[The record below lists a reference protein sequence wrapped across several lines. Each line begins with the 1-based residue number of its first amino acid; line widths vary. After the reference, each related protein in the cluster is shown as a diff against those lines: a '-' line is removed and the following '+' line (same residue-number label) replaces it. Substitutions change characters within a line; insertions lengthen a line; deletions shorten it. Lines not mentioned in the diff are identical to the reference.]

1 MYIPMFIKTDYSI
14 LTSLLKINDLI
25 PFLKEKGI
33 TTIGIVDDNLSYV
46 MEYYNE
52 LKKNNIKLIPG
63 LELFI
68 EDKPIYLYAKNYEG
82 YQNLCYITS
91 NPITIDNIKNNSS
104 NLIMVLPY
112 KSKDLYDTF
121 NLPDTYLAF
130 TESDEIDYSFKNIYL
145 NIIRCLY
152 KNDLEYLKYLE
163 LIKQGKTISE
173 EIIINNDYYKEIELD
188 KSILDNYKEIDSL
201 CNFEIKK
208 NDLLPKYDFV
218 DDDSK
223 SYLEKL
229 CKKGLMK
236 RFNNKV
242 PMKYADRLMMQLDV
256 INSMGFNDYFLVVWD
271 YVKFAKKNNI
281 LVGPGRGSAAGSLV
295 SYSLGITDIDPIKY
309 DLLFERF
316 LNKDRIT
323 MPDID
328 TDFPDD
334 KRDEV
339 IEYVKNKYGKEN
351 VSGIITF
358 GTLGG
363 RAIVRDVGRVLNCN
377 SKYIDIICK
386 KIPFKG
392 TLNELKNSDKE
403 INLLIENDSKLK
415 QLYNIVNIMEG
426 VKRHTSIHAAGIVIS
441 RKPLI
446 NIVPIKNNE
455 EINLTEYTMDY
466 LEEQGL
472 IKMDFLG
479 IKNLK
484 IISNIISDIY
494 KNTGKKINFYKIPL
508 DDKDVMDLFKKGDT
522 TGIFQFESASMRKF
536 LKDLKPD
543 NFLDLCDAIALFR
556 PGPSGSIPSYIKRKE
571 GKERITYIDPSI
583 EDILKPTKGII
594 IYQEQIMKIAEKYA
608 GYTLSEADLLRRA
621 MSKKKVDVLKNE
633 QDRFIKKSIENGHD
647 KEKAKSLFDLIYKF
661 SGYGFNKSHSV
672 SYSLVSYRMAYLK
685 KYYPK
690 EFFSNL
696 LSGVIGSEEK
706 TIEYL
711 TLVKKLGIRVL
722 PPDINKSLS
731 DKFLVENNTI
741 IFPLSSIRNVGAL
754 VSNYIIEK
762 RGDGYKDIYDFL
774 NRTLE
779 KTNNKRILE
788 SLIYSHSLDNF
799 YNTKT
804 LINNLD
810 NILNYVELTKDL
822 GDSLEKPIINK
833 EKEYDIEDVLEHE
846 KSVFGTYITSHVTE
860 KYKLNNKNIVNLI
873 DIERYINKKINV
885 IVLIDRIKEI
895 TTKKGDAMAFINSS
909 DNTGSVSIT
918 MFPESYKNYNNIKRK
933 DIIKVFGKVDKRY
946 SDYSILCDKI
956 EVLNK

>member
-1 MYIPMFIKTDYSI
+1 MYIPMFFKTDYSI
-14 LTSLLKINDLI
+14 LTSILKTNDLI
-25 PFLKEKGI
+25 DFLKKKNI

-242 PMKYADRLMMQLDV
+242 PMKYADRLMMELDV

-328 TDFPDD
+328 IDFDSNR
-334 KRDEV
+334 KEEV
-339 IEYVKNKYGKEN
+339 VNYVISKYGRKR
-351 VSGIITF
+351 VSNIITY
-358 GTLGG
+358 GTMKSKMVL
-363 RAIVRDVGRVLNCN
+363 RDVGRIFNLEDKIDSFV
-377 SKYIDIICK
+377 KYIDS
-386 KIPFKG
+386 
-392 TLNELKNSDKE
+392 NMSLKENLDN
-403 INLLIENDSKLK
+403 INIKNMIEKDPLLSKVCMISLK
-415 QLYNIVNIMEG
+415 LEG
-426 VKRHTSIHAAGIVIS
+426 LKRLTSVHAAGVIIS
-441 RKPLI
+441 NKDLDRYIPLYD
-446 NIVPIKNNE
+446 NNGT
-455 EINLTEYTMDY
+455 LVSGYTMNY
-466 LEEQGL
+466 IEELGL
-472 IKMDFLG
+472 LKMDFLSLD
-479 IKNLK
+479 NL
-484 IISNIISDIY
+484 ILISNLCNEIKDI
-494 KNTGKKINFYKIPL
+494 NINNIPL
-508 DDKDVMDLFKKGDT
+508 NDEKTLDVFRKVNTD
-522 TGIFQFESASMRKF
+522 GIFQFESSGIKNVLRKF
-536 LKDLKPD
+536 RVD
-543 NFLDLCDAIALFR
+543 NFDDLAVILALFR
-556 PGPSGSIPSYIKRKE
+556 PGPMQNIDSYIKRKE
-571 GKERITYIDPSI
+571 GKEKVTYVSDSVK
-583 EDILKPTKGII
+583 EILESTYGII
-594 IYQEQIMKIAEKYA
+594 IYQEQIMKIAEKMA
-608 GYTLSEADLLRRA
+608 GFTLSEADNLRRA
-621 MSKKKVDVLKNE
+621 MSKKKIDLMKSYQDKFIEGSIKNNYSKEDAEKTFDYILK
-633 QDRFIKKSIENGHD
+633 FAS
-647 KEKAKSLFDLIYKF
+647 
-661 SGYGFNKSHSV
+661 YGFNKSHSV
-672 SYSLVSYRMAYLK
+672 SYSLISYQMAYLK
-685 KYYPK
+685 AHYPSYFMKY
-690 EFFSNL
+690 L
-696 LSGVIGSEEK
+696 LSNVIGNEIK
-706 TIEYL
+706 TKEYIDEC
-711 TLVKKLGIRVL
+711 KLNNINIL
-722 PPDINKSLS
+722 MPDINKSNKEYTLEDNGIRFPLAS
-731 DKFLVENNTI
+731 IKNIGSTISNTI
-741 IFPLSSIRNVGAL
+741 IEER
-754 VSNYIIEK
+754 SN
-762 RGDGYKDIYDFL
+762 GDYKDFIDFL
-774 NRTLE
+774 VRTYS
-779 KTNNKRILE
+779 KSVNKKV
-788 SLIYSHSLDNF
+788 LI
-799 YNTKT
+799 T
-804 LINNLD
+804 LINSGCFDSFNNRRTLIDNLD
-810 NILNYVELTKDL
+810 IFINYAELVKDL
-822 GDSLEKPIINK
+822 DSSLVDKPEFDIKEEYSKDELINM
-833 EKEYDIEDVLEHE
+833 EYD
-846 KSVFGTYITSHVTE
+846 SFGFYLSMHPVQ
-860 KYKLNNKNIVNLI
+860 KYRNNN
-873 DIERYINKKINV
+873 
-885 IVLIDRIKEI
+885 I
-895 TTKKGDAMAFINSS
+895 TTKNLKMYFNKTITIYLLVDKKREINTKNNDKMLFLTGSDEYNSIELVVFPKVYGNYYNITRGEVYKFLCNVEKRNSS
-909 DNTGSVSIT
+909 YQLIVKTI
-918 MFPESYKNYNNIKRK
+918 E
-933 DIIKVFGKVDKRY
+933 KVEK
-946 SDYSILCDKI
+946 
-956 EVLNK
+956 